1 MLLHNLLTSRLQNFT
16 MNYWHELGADKSKL
30 VMGMPMYG
38 QTFTIGSSDEH
49 GIGAPAPR
57 GGGKK
62 GRFTRQKGF
71 ASYYEVRYFLQHSV
85 KVYVGIK
92 LKFLENEY
100 AIMNNF
106 ISLILLDMQLCQAR
120 WL

>member
-1 MLLHNLLTSRLQNFT
+1 MFLHHLTSSLQNFT

-71 ASYYEVRYFLQHSV
+71 ASYYEVNFLLQHSL
-85 KVYVGIK
+85 KVIF
-92 LKFLENEY
+92 LKNEF

-120 WL
+120 RL

>member
-1 MLLHNLLTSRLQNFT
+1 

-71 ASYYEVRYFLQHSV
+71 ASYYEVRFLLQNSL
-85 KVYVGIK
+85 KVYVGIIFGK
-92 LKFLENEY
+92 RICNYEQFYISNFIRY
-100 AIMNNF
+100 AI
-106 ISLILLDMQLCQAR
+106 ISTKMVMS
-120 WL
+120 

>member
-1 MLLHNLLTSRLQNFT
+1 
-16 MNYWHELGADKSKL
+16 MNYWHELGADKNKL

-71 ASYYEVRYFLQHSV
+71 ASYYEVNFLVQHSL
-85 KVYVGIK
+85 KVYVGM
-92 LKFLENEY
+92 KFFRKPICNYEQFHISNFIRY
-100 AIMNNF
+100 AIM
-106 ISLILLDMQLCQAR
+106 SSKTVMS
-120 WL
+120 

>member
-1 MLLHNLLTSRLQNFT
+1 
-16 MNYWHELGADKSKL
+16 MNYWHELGADKNKL

-71 ASYYEVRYFLQHSV
+71 ASYYEVIFFGTTFFKSLRRHKTNLQ
-85 KVYVGIK
+85 
-92 LKFLENEY
+92 LWT
-100 AIMNNF
+100 
-106 ISLILLDMQLCQAR
+106 ILYI
-120 WL
+120 

>member
-1 MLLHNLLTSRLQNFT
+1 MFLHNLLTSRLQNFT
-16 MNYWHELGADKSKL
+16 MNYWHELGADKNKL

-71 ASYYEVRYFLQHSV
+71 ASYYEVTFLLQHSL
-85 KVYVGIK
+85 KVYVGI
-92 LKFLENEY
+92 N
-100 AIMNNF
+100 
-106 ISLILLDMQLCQAR
+106 LI
-120 WL
+120 

>member
-1 MLLHNLLTSRLQNFT
+1 MFLHNLLTSRLQNFT
-16 MNYWHELGADKSKL
+16 MNYWHELGADKNKL

-71 ASYYEVRYFLQHSV
+71 ASYYEVTFLVLHSL
-85 KVYVGIK
+85 KIYVGLI
-92 LKFLENEY
+92 LESEF

-106 ISLILLDMQLCQAR
+106 ISPILLDMQLYQQR

>member
-1 MLLHNLLTSRLQNFT
+1 MFLHHLTSSLQNFT
-16 MNYWHELGADKSKL
+16 MNYWHELGADKNKL

-71 ASYYEVRYFLQHSV
+71 ASYYEVRFLLQHSL
-85 KVYVGIK
+85 KVYVGLIFRK
-92 LKFLENEY
+92 RFCNYEQSYISNFIRY
-100 AIMNNF
+100 AI
-106 ISLILLDMQLCQAR
+106 ISTKMVMS
-120 WL
+120 